1 MRTFIRRLDKK
12 GLNLYYPLVLT
23 NEITCADGLSASGT
37 EF

>member
-1 MRTFIRRLDKK
+1 MRASIQRLDKK

-23 NEITCADGLSASGT
+23 NEITCADGLSAPGT